1 MMRTTLRILVKT
13 FRFELIAIALAC
25 LALAAGELFVSGQ
38 LDAAALPRECQ
49 FSQNFGPF
57 GQQQSPTPAPVSDPV
72 AEAACQLKQNAYYE
86 VDQRATELLGF
97 GTALPILAGLLLG
110 VAVVGRELESGT
122 ASLAWTLS
130 RSRRRWYLTRALL
143 LGLILGAILFV
154 PAITANVLEHARQRL
169 VDPGASFNDAGE
181 RGPVFAMR
189 GLLTYALGVV
199 AGAVLGRQLPA
210 VIVTFALTL
219 ALFTAFETSVVRW
232 ERSLADWRPADT
244 NGNVADLMFD
254 EEFRDRATGQ
264 VADQND
270 VINSAPQ
277 SSQGGPD
284 FDWINSH
291 YEYVSL
297 VVPGSRYG
305 FVVAAESAALGVA
318 TILLLG
324 FGMLVV
330 NRRRPE

>member
-1 MMRTTLRILVKT
+1 MRTTLRILIKT
-13 FRFELIAIALAC
+13 YRFELIAIALAC
-25 LALAAGELFVSGQ
+25 LALAGAEMVVRGQ
-38 LDAAALPRECQ
+38 LDDVALPKECQ
-49 FSQNFGPF
+49 SSQTFGPF
-57 GQQQSPTPAPVSDPV
+57 GQVQIATPAPALDPA
-72 AEAACQLKQNAYYE
+72 AEAACELKQTAYYE

-97 GTALPILAGLLLG
+97 GTVLPILAGILLG

-130 RSRRRWYLTRALL
+130 RSRRRWYLTRAVL

-154 PAITANVLEHARQRL
+154 PGLAANVLEHARQPL
-169 VDPGASFNDAGE
+169 IDPGSSFNDGGE
-181 RGPVFAMR
+181 RGPVFVMR

-219 ALFTAFETSVVRW
+219 ALFIGIETSVVRW
-232 ERSLADWRPADT
+232 ERSLAEWRPADT
-244 NGNVADLMFD
+244 NGNAADLMFD
-254 EEFRDRATGQ
+254 LEFRDRASGQ
-264 VADQND
+264 IADQND
-270 VINSAPQ
+270 VMNSAPQ

-284 FDWINSH
+284 FDWINAH

-305 FVVAAESAALGVA
+305 FVVAGETAALGAA